1 MRKCG
6 NVESLMRKFLPRIGF
21 AVLAL
26 LVLTLVLLV
35 TARLLFARY
44 LHSEAFR
51 RSLGEAAANA
61 LQASRADFSP
71 LEFDGSLVYGENF
84 NAARD
89 DGGAF
94 SSISADQLRA
104 AFDWHGLLQHK
115 VQIDELKIE
124 RLDVQ
129 APARPGAIGTAAES
143 ILAPLSNPIQAPAPA
158 SGGSRGWMVDLHK
171 AVIGEANWHW
181 SDDPPGGIT
190 GVAMTLVPDGGDAWV
205 IEAQGGAVRQ
215 AGWPELELENASMR
229 WQSPTLY
236 ITSSSLRN
244 GSGRLSVTG
253 AVETRQS
260 VDLQVKFD
268 GVDIQPL
275 LSPDWRE
282 RLTGRLA
289 GQVSVQAPLG
299 TDDAGRA
306 VTVSGSATLTDG
318 ELTALPILDEIGT
331 FTQTERFRRLEL
343 SSASADFTRT
353 PDRLDVRNLIVE
365 SEGLI
370 RVEGDYSI
378 VNGQIDG
385 TFQVGL
391 TPATLQW
398 IPGSQEQVF
407 LGNRD
412 GYRWA
417 SMRLTG
423 PATHPVDDLT
433 PRLAAAAGN
442 GVIQG
447 AAGAAGTVEKA
458 ATGVL
463 DLLLH

>member
-1 MRKCG
+1 MK
-6 NVESLMRKFLPRIGF
+6 KFLPRLGF
-21 AVLAL
+21 AVLGL

-35 TARLLFARY
+35 TARIMFAHY

-84 NAARD
+84 TAARD

-94 SSISADQLRA
+94 STISADQLRA
-104 AFDWHGLLQHK
+104 SFDWHGLLRHK

-124 RLDVQ
+124 RLNVQ
-129 APARPGAIGTAAES
+129 APARPGSIGSAAES
-143 ILAPLSNPIQAPAPA
+143 ILAPLEAPA
-158 SGGSRGWMVDLHK
+158 SGSGSGKEWTVDLRK

-190 GVAMTLVPDGGDAWV
+190 GVGMTLVPDGGGAWV
-205 IEAQGGAVRQ
+205 IEAQGGTVRQ
-215 AGWPELELENASMR
+215 AGWPALELENADMR

-253 AVETRQS
+253 SVETRQS
-260 VDLQVKFD
+260 VDLQVKLE

-275 LSPDWRE
+275 LSPDWRAK
-282 RLTGRLA
+282 LSGRLA
-289 GQVSVQAPLG
+289 GQVHVQAPLG
-299 TDDAGRA
+299 TDDPGRA
-306 VTVSGSATLTDG
+306 VTVSGSATLTEG

-353 PDRLDVRNLIVE
+353 PDRLDVRNLVVE

-370 RVEGDYSI
+370 RVEGDYSV

-398 IPGSQEQVF
+398 IPGAQEQVF
-407 LGNRD
+407 LGNRA

-423 PATHPVDDLT
+423 PAEHPVDDLT
-433 PRLAAAAGN
+433 PRLAAAAGT

-447 AAGAAGTVEKA
+447 AEGAAGTVEKA